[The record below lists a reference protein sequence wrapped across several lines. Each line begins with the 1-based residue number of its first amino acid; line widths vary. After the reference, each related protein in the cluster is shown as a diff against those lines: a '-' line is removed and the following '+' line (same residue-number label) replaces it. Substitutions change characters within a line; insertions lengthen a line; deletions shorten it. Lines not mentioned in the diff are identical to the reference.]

1 MNSTFLKEDET
12 LDDLQ
17 LKGLYVIQKKSTF
30 RFGIDA
36 VLLANFADIK
46 RNASVID
53 LCSGTGIIPFIL
65 VGKTP
70 AGKIIGIEIQK
81 DMVDMANRSVQLN
94 DVQGKIEFIHRDL
107 KDLKYLKTLP
117 KADVVT
123 VNPPYKLKD
132 SGIVS
137 LKDED
142 AIARHEICCDLEDV
156 IKAAKIV
163 LKDNGKIYM
172 IHRPDRFADI
182 ICTMRK
188 YKIEPKFIRMVH
200 PNINK
205 APNMVLIKGQ
215 NNAGRFLKWDAPL
228 YVHKLDGSYT
238 DEIDKIYGRS
248 KKGYGR

>member
-238 DEIDKIYGRS
+238 DEIDKIYGRG

>member
-70 AGKIIGIEIQK
+70 VGKIIGIEIQK